1 MQAGSYKYYSSQLIF
16 SDDYLANVQIKSA
29 QIKSVLDYSVEIQAL
44 QPHQKISIGG
54 SGEQKHF

>member
-44 QPHQKISIGG
+44 QPNQKISIGG
-54 SGEQKHF
+54 SGEQ

>member
-44 QPHQKISIGG
+44 KPHQKISIGG
-54 SGEQKHF
+54 SGEQ

>member
-29 QIKSVLDYSVEIQAL
+29 QIKSVLDYSVEIRAL
-44 QPHQKISIGG
+44 QSHQKISIGG

>member
-44 QPHQKISIGG
+44 QPLQKISIGG
-54 SGEQKHF
+54 SGEQ